1 MSKRVMAVRID
12 TPEPVVLVAPDEM
25 AQRNRVAS
33 MIQDRMARPATDLD
47 LELWQELKIEID
59 KQRSRAC
66 A

>member
-1 MSKRVMAVRID
+1 MSRHVTAVRID

-47 LELWQELKIEID
+47 LELWQELKGEID
-59 KQRSRAC
+59 KQRPKPCS
-66 A
+66 